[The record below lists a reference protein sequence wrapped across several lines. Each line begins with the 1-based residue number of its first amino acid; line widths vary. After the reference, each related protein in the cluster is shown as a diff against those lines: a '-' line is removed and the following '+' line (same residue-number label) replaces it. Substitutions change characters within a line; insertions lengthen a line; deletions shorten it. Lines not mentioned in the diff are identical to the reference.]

1 MLGKM
6 DVRGVR
12 PEISIERSDEE
23 FSSDAALPLSK
34 SAFIF
39 FCNWM
44 NEAKQK
50 VLGTAAEFCVWKNHL
65 LPPFQRSSELF
76 RARTLLTAALEAEF
90 LYSVNSML
98 RPKS

>member
-6 DVRGVR
+6 DVRDVR

-50 VLGTAAEFCVWKNHL
+50 VLGTAAEFCV
-65 LPPFQRSSELF
+65 
-76 RARTLLTAALEAEF
+76 
-90 LYSVNSML
+90 
-98 RPKS
+98 